1 VSAPQEISLADL
13 IELQR
18 VGCAH
23 LGSLVYDEVL
33 GGVAADVVAGGV
45 CAAVLD
51 PHADDPWST
60 ALILR
65 FLGAVHRLVLAGH
78 APALAAHY
86 PSAGGTPGP
95 GLVAD
100 FLATVAE
107 HRAAVEE
114 GLLATVQTN
123 EVGRAAALVGGYAW
137 VARRGGLP
145 LRVLELGASAG
156 LNLRFDRFWFDTGET
171 TFGDPASGVRFA
183 GCWRDAGD
191 PPRGLPDLATGITV
205 AERAGCDRNPL
216 DPTSD
221 GGRLTL
227 RGFVWPDQV
236 ERLARLDAALAI
248 ATSLPA
254 PVEAGDLGD
263 WLAARLA
270 DRAEGVA
277 TVVVHSIVWQYV
289 SPQSRQRMRGAL
301 RAYGEAATV
310 TSPLAWLRLEPAGA
324 VADIRVTWWPG
335 GEEVVLGT
343 AEYHGIPVYWGATAA
358 PGSVE
363 QVASEG

>member
-1 VSAPQEISLADL
+1 VSAAEEISLADL

-18 VGCAH
+18 AGCAR
-23 LGSLVYDEVL
+23 LGSAVYDEVL
-33 GGVAADVVAGGV
+33 AGVGADVAAGGV
-45 CAAVLD
+45 CAAVLA
-51 PHADDPWST
+51 PHAGDHWNT
-60 ALILR
+60 ALMLR
-65 FLGAVHRLVLAGH
+65 FLGAVHRLVLVGE

-95 GLVAD
+95 GLVAA
-100 FLATVAE
+100 FLATVEE
-107 HRAAVEE
+107 HRAEVAA
-114 GLLATVQTN
+114 GLTAGVQTN
-123 EVGRAAALVGGYAW
+123 EVARSAALVGGYAW
-137 VARRGGLP
+137 VARRSGLP

-171 TFGDPASGVRFA
+171 TFGDPASGVRFE
-183 GCWRDAGD
+183 GVWRDAGG
-191 PPRGLPDLATGITV
+191 PPRGLPGLDAGLEV

-221 GGRLTL
+221 ADRLTL

-236 ERLARLDAALAI
+236 ERLANLDAALTI
-248 ATSLPA
+248 ANALPA
-254 PVEAGDLGD
+254 PVEAGDLGA
-263 WLAARLA
+263 WLEARLA
-270 DRAEGVA
+270 VRTRGVA

-289 SPQSRQRMRGAL
+289 GRESRNRMRAAL
-301 RAYGEAATV
+301 RACGETATAA
-310 TSPLAWLRLEPAGA
+310 SPLAWLRLEPAGA

-358 PGSVE
+358 PGSAAPVS
-363 QVASEG
+363 AG